1 LKEEEFRNG
10 YPTKEWMLGSLLG
23 GFGQHIPLDMSL
35 TCKKQ
40 QTKACWKCCKTHQT
54 CQKNFCFCIE
64 IFTYKNQKYKFDI
77 LTYLREC

>member
-23 GFGQHIPLDMSL
+23 GFGQHIPLDLSI

-40 QTKACWKCCKTHQT
+40 QAKACWKCCKTHQT
-54 CQKNFCFCIE
+54 CQKISVFTHKF
-64 IFTYKNQKYKFDI
+64 FTYKNLKVKI
-77 LTYLREC
+77 